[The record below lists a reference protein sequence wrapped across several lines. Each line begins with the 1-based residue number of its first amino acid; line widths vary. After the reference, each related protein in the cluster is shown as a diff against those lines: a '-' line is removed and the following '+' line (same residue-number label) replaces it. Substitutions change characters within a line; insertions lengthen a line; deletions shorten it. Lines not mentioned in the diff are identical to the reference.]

1 MAILGRFIQRKLDP
15 ADRLG
20 EILFGLIMALAI
32 IGAVRVGEEAV
43 DNRGLLIAI
52 VGCNLAW
59 ALVDAVMYVLVAVFE
74 RGRKFR
80 LLREVQRAATDDAAL
95 EGIHGE
101 LGGALEP
108 LVSPEVLR
116 GFYAEVLKTIRS
128 TGELKRAWVQR
139 DDLLGGVAVALVIMM
154 ATLPVVAPYVLIAN
168 TTRAVRMSEAVAVG
182 LLFLLGHRW
191 GKIVGA
197 NPWALG
203 AALTL
208 IGGIL
213 VGLTVLLGG

>member
-1 MAILGRFIQRKLDP
+1 
-15 ADRLG
+15 
-20 EILFGLIMALAI
+20 
-32 IGAVRVGEEAV
+32 
-43 DNRGLLIAI
+43 
-52 VGCNLAW
+52 
-59 ALVDAVMYVLVAVFE
+59 
-74 RGRKFR
+74 
-80 LLREVQRAATDDAAL
+80 VQGSATDDAAI

-101 LGGALEP
+101 LGGTLEP
-108 LVSPEVLR
+108 LVSPEVLK
-116 GFYAEVLKTIRS
+116 GFYAEVLKTVRS
-128 TGELKRAWVQR
+128 TGELKRSWVQR

-168 TTRAVRMSEAVAVG
+168 TTRAVRVSEAIAVG

-191 GKIVGA
+191 GKMVGS